1 MFGLDQLIAG
11 FSKGHSPVLV
21 LVVAVLLGL
30 RHASDPDHLVAVSTL
45 VASER
50 ERPARRAT
58 VLGLSWG
65 LGHASTVLA
74 CGLPIV
80 LFHRFLPGAVRQGAE
95 LLIGFV
101 IMALAVRLLRRWR
114 RGLFHAHEHA
124 HGGVT
129 HRHLHRHEHS
139 RRHDH
144 EHAFVRSPAQ
154 AYAVGLVHGIGGS
167 AAVGI
172 LLLASV
178 KGRLEG
184 AAALVLFA
192 LGTAVSMAVLSSL
205 FGYALAR
212 APVRRRFTA
221 LAPALGLLSFTFG
234 AWYAL
239 GALPAT

>member
-11 FSKGHSPVLV
+11 FSKGHSPVVV

-30 RHASDPDHLVAVSTL
+30 RHASDHLVAVSTL

-50 ERPARRAT
+50 ERPARRASL
-58 VLGLSWG
+58 LGLSWG

-80 LFHRFLPGAVRQGAE
+80 LFHRFLPSGVRQGAE
-95 LLIGFV
+95 VVIGLV

-114 RGLFHAHEHA
+114 RGMFHAHEHA
-124 HGGVT
+124 HGGVA

-139 RRHDH
+139 HRHDH

-154 AYAVGLVHGIGGS
+154 AYAVGLVHGVGGS

-205 FGYALAR
+205 FGYALAG

-239 GALPAT
+239 GALSAT